1 MMQRLTARTIASIA
15 RLLGSTFIAIVV
27 FFTHL
32 QSQEVPMSEPNKLHE
47 LFASEW
53 DYQLEQHPTWASKLG
68 DRRWNDRWEDRSLAA
83 IDRQHSHN
91 IEVLAK
97 LKAIDR
103 EALTS
108 FDQLNYDLFSKD
120 YENEIEEH
128 RYRWYLIPINQLWG
142 VQNLDDLAKALPF
155 EQLKDYE
162 DWLARLRALPAY
174 IEQTME
180 LMREGIKQ
188 RIILPQIVL
197 ERIPAQLDHQIVN
210 DSKDSPFYK
219 PFMQFAGS
227 IAEADRTRLTLS
239 AADVIKTTVVP
250 AFRRF
255 KEFFVKE
262 YLPAAPAQVGIWQ
275 LPQGEEMYR
284 FAVRQQTTTNM
295 TPQEIHE
302 IGQNEVRRIRGEM
315 QTIIDKLGYTG
326 SLAEFAAF
334 LRSDP
339 QFYYKTSE
347 ELIAAYRA
355 LTRRIDPMLVKVF
368 KTLPRAPYG
377 VEAVPEN
384 IAPDTTTAYYRSPA
398 ADGSRAGT
406 YFVNLYKPETRP
418 KYEMMVLSLHEAVPG
433 HHLQIALA
441 MEQEGLPNFRR
452 YGGYTAF
459 VEGWGL
465 YAESLGEEMGLY
477 DDPYSKFGQLIYEM
491 WRAVRLVVDT
501 GLHYMRW
508 DRQKAIDFLLGNTA
522 KQELDVVNEIDRY
535 LAIPGQALAYKIGQ
549 LKISAIRAKA
559 EKTLGNK
566 FDLRAFHD
574 ELLKDGALP
583 LDLLEAKMDSW
594 IARLTH

>member
-1 MMQRLTARTIASIA
+1 ML
-15 RLLGSTFIAIVV
+15 V
-27 FFTHL
+27 FSAHL
-32 QSQEVPMSEPNKLHE
+32 QGQEVPVSEAKKLHE

-53 DYQLEQHPTWASKLG
+53 DYQLEQHPTWASRLG
-68 DRRWNDRWEDRSLAA
+68 DRRWNERWEDRSLDSIA
-83 IDRQHSHN
+83 RQHSHN
-91 IEVLAK
+91 IEALAK

-103 EALTS
+103 DALS
-108 FDQLNYDLFSKD
+108 ASDQLNYDLFAKD
-120 YENEIEEH
+120 CENAIEEH
-128 RYRWYLIPINQLWG
+128 RYRWYLMPINQLWG
-142 VQNLDDLAKALPF
+142 VQNMDDLARALPF
-155 EQLKDYE
+155 ERLKDYE
-162 DWLARLRALPAY
+162 DWLARLRGFPTY
-174 IEQTME
+174 IEQTIV
-180 LMREGIKQ
+180 LMREGIRQ
-188 RIILPQIVL
+188 RMILPKIVL
-197 ERIPAQLDHQIVN
+197 ERIPAQIDHQIVN
-210 DSKDSPFYK
+210 DPKDSPFYK

-227 IAEADRTRLTLS
+227 MAEADRARLTLT
-239 AADVIKTTVVP
+239 AADVIKSDVVP

-255 KEFFVKE
+255 KEFFVKD
-262 YLPAAPAQVGIWQ
+262 YLPAAPDQVGMWQ

-284 FAVRQQTTTNM
+284 FAARLHTTTNM
-295 TPQEIHE
+295 TPEEIHE

-315 QTIIDKLGYTG
+315 QAIIDKLGYKG
-326 SLAEFAAF
+326 SLSEFAGF

-339 QFYYKTSE
+339 QFYYKTPE
-347 ELIAAYRA
+347 ELLTAYRA

-368 KTLPRAPYG
+368 KILPRSPYG

-406 YFVNLYKPETRP
+406 YFVNLHKPETRP

-441 MEQEGLPNFRR
+441 MEEEGLPNFRR
-452 YGGYTAF
+452 HGGYTAF

-465 YAESLGEEMGLY
+465 YAESLGQEMGLY

-501 GLHYMRW
+501 GLHHMRW
-508 DRQKAIDFLLGNTA
+508 DRQKAIDFLLKNTA

-549 LKISAIRAKA
+549 LKISAIRFKA
-559 EKTLGNK
+559 EKMLGTQ
-566 FDLRAFHD
+566 FDIRAFHD

-583 LDLLEAKMDSW
+583 LDLLEVKMDVW
-594 IARLTH
+594 IAKRIQ